1 MSIEVNG
8 KIIGTDEEG
17 YLLNRDDWND
27 EVCEALLK
35 QHEADGFQP
44 VSETARGLIDYFR
57 VYYQE
62 NQVHPS
68 MHKLV
73 LTFGKKQGE
82 HFRDQ
87 ESFKNFL
94 YEIFPQGPVRILCK
108 LAGLPK
114 PVDEIET

>member
-8 KIIGTDEEG
+8 KNIETDEEG
-17 YLLNRDDWND
+17 YLLNLEDWND
-27 EVCEALLK
+27 EVCTALIK
-35 QHEADGFQP
+35 QHEADGHKP
-44 VSETARGLIDYFR
+44 VNEISRGLIDYFR
-57 VYYQE
+57 AYYLE

-73 LTFGKKQGE
+73 LTLGKSQGE

-94 YEIFPQGPVRILCK
+94 YEIFPHGPVSMLCK

-114 PVDEIET
+114 PVNEVES